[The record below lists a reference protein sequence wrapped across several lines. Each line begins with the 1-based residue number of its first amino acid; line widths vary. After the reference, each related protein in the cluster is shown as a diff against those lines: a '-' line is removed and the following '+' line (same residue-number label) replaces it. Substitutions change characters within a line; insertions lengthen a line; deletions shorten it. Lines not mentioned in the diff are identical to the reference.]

1 MSLFQKQKKLFLA
14 LKTGLLFV
22 VFLPLAFAQA
32 AEVNLYT
39 DRQAVFLK
47 PLLAAFEKEHDISVN
62 VLFAKKGLLERMQA
76 EGTQSPADVVMV
88 VDLGR
93 LQDFVAAKV
102 LAPYRD
108 SAIAEAVL
116 PGYANDY
123 WVAVTRR
130 ARVLYV
136 GQDSQIE
143 DYDDLAAADNRGK
156 VCLRSGLH
164 IYNIGLIADRIA
176 RNGLMATRQWLV
188 GLKQN
193 LARKPQGKDRTQIK
207 DVAAGVCGVG
217 IANSYY
223 YFQLLT
229 QPGGEEELKDVRV
242 VIPPQAHINVTGAA
256 LAAHAPHRENA
267 LALLRF
273 LVSQRGQEIYAAENN
288 EFPVRT
294 DVRLPAHLAPYQQAL
309 STAAPVQDV
318 AQYRRAASKLVEE
331 IGLDR

>member
-22 VFLPLAFAQA
+22 VFLPLAYAQA

-88 VDLGR
+88 VDIGR

-136 GQDSQIE
+136 GPDSQIE

-164 IYNIGLIADRIA
+164 TYNIGLIADRIA
-176 RNGLMATRQWLV
+176 RNGLTATRQWLV

>member
-22 VFLPLAFAQA
+22 VFLPLAYAQA

-88 VDLGR
+88 VDIGR

-143 DYDDLAAADNRGK
+143 NYDDLAVADNRGK